1 MNYLAIDTSSNYLT
15 VALCYG
21 GKYYGQTSSCAL
33 THSATLN
40 LEIERV
46 LSEAG
51 ATLQELDFFACV
63 IGAGSF
69 TGIRIGVS
77 AVKAFSFALDKPV
90 LGVTSFDVLAYNT
103 DRRNTLALI
112 DARNNNFYACAYK
125 DGKAQTP
132 EFISGESLKDTSYK
146 IITPSECDLF
156 KGLILA
162 VEDNQNNL
170 TDRESLLPLYVKKS
184 QAEEC

>member
-21 GKYYGQTSSCAL
+21 GKYFGQTSSCGL

-46 LSEAG
+46 LNEAG
-51 ATLQELDFFACV
+51 ATLEEMDFFACV

-77 AVKAFSFALDKPV
+77 TVKAFSYAMDKPV
-90 LGVTSFDVLAYNT
+90 LGVTSFAVLAYNT

-112 DARNNNFYACAYK
+112 DARNNNFYAQLFIN
-125 DGKAQTP
+125 GKPQTA
-132 EFISGESLKDTSYK
+132 EFISGDTLKDADYK
-146 IITPSECDLF
+146 IVTASDCDLF

-162 VEDNQNNL
+162 VEDNKDNL

>member
-15 VALCYG
+15 VALCYE
-21 GKYYGQTSSCAL
+21 GKYYGQTSSCGL

-40 LEIERV
+40 LEIEKV
-46 LSEAG
+46 LDEAG
-51 ATLQELDFFACV
+51 ASLNQMDFFACV

-77 AVKAFSFALDKPV
+77 AVKAFAYATDKPV

-103 DRRNTLALI
+103 DRCKTLAII
-112 DARNNNFYACAYK
+112 DARNNNFYACAYVDK
-125 DGKAQTP
+125 KAQTP
-132 EFISGESLKDTSYK
+132 EFINGESLKDTDYK
-146 IITPSECDLF
+146 IITAEECDLY
-156 KGLILA
+156 KGLIWA
-162 VEDNQNNL
+162 VEDNKDNL
-170 TDRESLLPLYVKKS
+170 TDREALLPLYVKKS

>member
-21 GKYYGQTSSCAL
+21 GKYYGQSASCGL

-46 LSEAG
+46 LNEAG
-51 ATLQELDFFACV
+51 ASLDEMDFFACV

-77 AVKAFSFALDKPV
+77 AVKALP
-90 LGVTSFDVLAYNT
+90 T
-103 DRRNTLALI
+103 RLI
-112 DARNNNFYACAYK
+112 SPCL
-125 DGKAQTP
+125 
-132 EFISGESLKDTSYK
+132 E
-146 IITPSECDLF
+146 
-156 KGLILA
+156 
-162 VEDNQNNL
+162 
-170 TDRESLLPLYVKKS
+170 
-184 QAEEC
+184 